1 MFSIFLSPDKSL
13 QRYVNH
19 KVLGH
24 GRHPAVSQGL
34 KKMKTAH
41 RIRSASREDAE
52 TIARIYNYYVENTI
66 ITFEEEPV
74 SLQAMALRI
83 ADVQG
88 LSLPWLVA
96 EVEAKV
102 VGYAYATKWKVRSAY
117 RYAVETTVY
126 LEQGLQGRGIG
137 SALYAALL
145 PLLRAQGMH
154 VAIGGAALPND
165 ASVALHEK
173 LGFEP
178 VGVFRQV
185 GFKHGRWVDVAY
197 WQLVL

>member
-1 MFSIFLSPDKSL
+1 MRK
-13 QRYVNH
+13 
-19 KVLGH
+19 
-24 GRHPAVSQGL
+24 
-34 KKMKTAH
+34 
-41 RIRSASREDAE
+41 
-52 TIARIYNYYVENTI
+52 TIAHIYNYYVENTV
-66 ITFEEEPV
+66 ITFEEDPV
-74 SLQAMALRI
+74 STQAMAARVVEI
-83 ADVQG
+83 QN

-96 EVEAKV
+96 EVDAKT
-102 VGYAYATKWKVRSAY
+102 VGYAYAGKWKARSAY

-126 LEQGLQGRGIG
+126 LEQGQQGRGLG
-137 SALYAALL
+137 TELYAALL
-145 PLLRAQGMH
+145 PNLRDQGMN

-178 VGVFRQV
+178 VGTFRQV